1 MKTYKYDSEI
11 VDLVHSI
18 MNNGTF
24 HAETINE
31 SLLYKFMELRGTP
44 LKLDE
49 EAYNR
54 DIEAD
59 WIRENPFNIRSET
72 VALTPVEEVTD
83 KVN

>member
-24 HAETINE
+24 RAETINE
-31 SLLYKFMELRGTP
+31 SILFKLMEYRGTP
-44 LKLDE
+44 LTLDTTG
-49 EAYNR
+49 YNR

-59 WIRENPFNIRSET
+59 WVRENPFNIRDE
-72 VALTPVEEVTD
+72 VQVE
-83 KVN
+83 K